1 MLLGIAFLSAALLDW
16 QSAHPGQ
23 PVPWFGAR
31 LQQALGDDTMENGIL
46 LPDLQAALGT
56 LSGSLIVLFGL
67 LPCLVGGLNRWRSAR
82 EAGAEGPRFP
92 RMQRAAVWLQ
102 FAGGLAFT
110 ASFVLPGGP
119 ARSGWTAY
127 LPPVETTPGRLR
139 FDAQTLGLFGL
150 LLLAAALLGFAIN
163 VLAAAA
169 SRQPTEHGRR
179 RLPLS
184 GFTQSLTAGVLVCA
198 LPVMSAIMLV
208 QLSDNVFGSDLL
220 PARVALWPNP
230 LRWLTSPATVL
241 LLLPAVGIALEI
253 IGTGR
258 SSAPRSAPP
267 TTAWWFAAG
276 SVGESVLAMLLGG
289 WCVIGAFHRHAVGVF
304 LDWQLPLHF
313 AAGAA
318 LCAVFAGVYRRR
330 SPGTGQAPDA
340 FRGRVHGVL
349 TLLYLNLWLLAD
361 ALAMWWPPA
370 GGAWA
375 NAARFHALWLLALAQ
390 APFGVNWLNLRS
402 NERTTKTTSPPTV
415 LATPATSA
423 SRAAKQPGGLNVN
436 SFVEPQLTRLCFRP
450 TRCHES

>member
-1 MLLGIAFLSAALLDW
+1 MRTAISRRWPVHARAGLPAGLSVLVLLGFAFLSAALLDW
-16 QSAHPGQ
+16 QAAHPGQ
-23 PVPWFGAR
+23 PVPWFGVR
-31 LQQALGDDTMENGIL
+31 LQRALGDETVENGIF
-46 LPDLQAALGT
+46 LPDLQTALGT

-67 LPCLVGGLNRWRSAR
+67 LPCLAGRMNSWLVAR
-82 EAGAEGPRFP
+82 EAGAGGPRFP

-163 VLAAAA
+163 VLVAAA

-184 GFTQSLTAGVLVCA
+184 GFTQSLTAGVLVFA

-208 QLSDNVFGSDLL
+208 QLSDNVFGSHLL
-220 PARVALWPNP
+220 PASVALWPNP
-230 LRWLTSPATVL
+230 LRWLTPPATVL
-241 LLLPAVGIALEI
+241 LLLPAVGMALEI

-258 SSAPRSAPP
+258 RLPAPCSAPP
-267 TTAWWFAAG
+267 TMAWWFAAG
-276 SVGESVLAMLLGG
+276 SMAESVLAILLGG
-289 WCVIGAFHRHAVGVF
+289 WCVIGAFHRPAVGVF

-318 LCAVFAGVYRRR
+318 LCAVFAGVCR
-330 SPGTGQAPDA
+330 SRPPVTGRVPDA
-340 FRGRVHGVL
+340 FWGRVHGVL

-361 ALAMWWPPA
+361 ALAMWWPQT

-375 NAARFHALWLLALAQ
+375 NAARFHALWMLALAQ
-390 APFGVNWLNLRS
+390 VPFGVNWLNLRS
-402 NERTTKTTSPPTV
+402 NGRTTKTTSPPTV
-415 LATPATSA
+415 LAAPATSA
-423 SRAAKQPGGLNVN
+423 SRAARQPG
-436 SFVEPQLTRLCFRP
+436 
-450 TRCHES
+450 